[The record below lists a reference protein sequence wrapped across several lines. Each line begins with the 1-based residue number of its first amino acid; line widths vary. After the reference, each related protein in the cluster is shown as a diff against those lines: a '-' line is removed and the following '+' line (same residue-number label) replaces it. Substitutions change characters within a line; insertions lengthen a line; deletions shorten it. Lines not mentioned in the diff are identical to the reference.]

1 MDRQSLLAFL
11 LIGIIIVFYPWYM
24 NLVSPID
31 SDLSTEYVVENKV
44 LDNSTELPSKPKSQ
58 LSTTKNTTEP
68 KVFNIK
74 SDLYDLKVSNKNG
87 GSVVSYSL
95 YNFNNHKGEL
105 VNLVDDINSDNLLIS
120 FVSID
125 GDKTLLNQKP

>member
-31 SDLSTEYVVENKV
+31 SDLSTEYVVEDKV

-58 LSTTKNTTEP
+58 LSKTKNTTEP
-68 KVFNIK
+68 KKEIEIV
-74 SDLYDLKVSNKNG
+74 
-87 GSVVSYSL
+87 
-95 YNFNNHKGEL
+95 E
-105 VNLVDDINSDNLLIS
+105 
-120 FVSID
+120 
-125 GDKTLLNQKP
+125 